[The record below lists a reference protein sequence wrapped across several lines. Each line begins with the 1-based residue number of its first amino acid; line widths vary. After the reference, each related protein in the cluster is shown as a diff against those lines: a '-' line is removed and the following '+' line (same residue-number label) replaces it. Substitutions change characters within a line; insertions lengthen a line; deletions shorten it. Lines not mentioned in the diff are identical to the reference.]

1 MLIDVRVGIK
11 QRHCLVSGR
20 VQGVSYRYS
29 AQQQAHKLGVTG
41 WVRNLADGRVEL
53 LLQGKTQALEE
64 MLRWASRG
72 PRFAKV
78 TSLEVSEQIP
88 DSTITDFK
96 IR

>member
-1 MLIDVRVGIK
+1 MGIK
-11 QRHCLVSGR
+11 QKHCLISGR

-53 LLQGKTQALEE
+53 LIQGETQQLED
-64 MLRWASRG
+64 MLNWANQG
-72 PRFAKV
+72 PRFAEVNSIEV
-78 TSLEVSEQIP
+78 TEQSA
-88 DSTITDFK
+88 DLTLTDFE

>member
-1 MLIDVRVGIK
+1 MGIK
-11 QRHCLVSGR
+11 QKHCLISGR

-53 LLQGKTQALEE
+53 LIQGETQQLED
-64 MLRWASRG
+64 MLNWANQG
-72 PRFAKV
+72 PRFAEVNSIEV
-78 TSLEVSEQIP
+78 TEQSADLTFI
-88 DSTITDFK
+88 DFE

>member
-1 MLIDVRVGIK
+1 MGIK
-11 QRHCLVSGR
+11 QRHYLVSGR

-29 AQQQAHKLGVTG
+29 AQQQAHKLGLTG

-53 LLQGKTQALEE
+53 LIQGETQQLED
-64 MLRWASRG
+64 MLKWANQG

>member
-41 WVRNLADGRVEL
+41 RAEL
-53 LLQGKTQALEE
+53 LIQGETQQLED
-64 MLRWASRG
+64 MLKWANQG
-72 PRFAKV
+72 PRFAEVNSIEV
-78 TSLEVSEQIP
+78 TEQSA
-88 DSTITDFK
+88 DLTFTDFE

>member
-1 MLIDVRVGIK
+1 MGIK
-11 QRHCLVSGR
+11 QKHCLISGR

-53 LLQGKTQALEE
+53 LIQGETEQMEN
-64 MLRWASRG
+64 MLNWANQG
-72 PRFAKV
+72 PRFAEV
-78 TSLEVSEQIP
+78 TSIEVTEQSADLIF
-88 DSTITDFK
+88 TDFE

>member
-1 MLIDVRVGIK
+1 MGIK
-11 QRHCLVSGR
+11 QKHCLISGR

-53 LLQGKTQALEE
+53 LIQGEAQQLED
-64 MLRWASRG
+64 MLNWANQG
-72 PRFAKV
+72 PRFAEV
-78 TSLEVSEQIP
+78 TSIEVTEQSA
-88 DSTITDFK
+88 DLTFTDFE